1 MMRAFATVYALCTI
15 VSMLMGCG
23 EIEAIHPLDPD
34 TPAAFQAPAKLQ
46 GRLITP
52 TGFDLGSVDEVK
64 IHLDPLNA
72 NLVSRTGSVAE
83 TGIFLI
89 EDVIPGS
96 YRLTVWGPGVGGGPF
111 LVDIQRGEHLDMGP
125 VILSPVLG
133 QIKGWVFTTDGMPAT
148 GALVST
154 DDRYEVTVV
163 DTEGRFTVRVL
174 EGNRRVTVVLKDH
187 TPWHS
192 QDVPVE
198 AWDDVTMSQ
207 PIFLEAE
214 PGHLRGQVGLSQFST
229 TLRSAR
235 IRMALLP
242 TEIGNGGEN
251 EPADRPDDAPDTSGL
266 FRDTRIERRDFE
278 LDPETGDFMLH
289 DVVPGSYLLEIR
301 APGYQKQTWPVVIH
315 ARVPSVLGRFELN
328 HLSNTSQAVQLS
340 GRVRTG
346 GVGLVAIGLDIS
358 IESTFGDPPVH
369 YGRVVTDSNGEF
381 SIPVAADELYSIS
394 GEAIGFPDIEGGPFR
409 YIQGQGFR
417 SIDGTVPDF
426 NLGPASQSNG
436 G

>member
-1 MMRAFATVYALCTI
+1 M
-15 VSMLMGCG
+15 
-23 EIEAIHPLDPD
+23 
-34 TPAAFQAPAKLQ
+34 
-46 GRLITP
+46 
-52 TGFDLGSVDEVK
+52 DEVK
-64 IHLDPLNA
+64 IHLDPLKA

-133 QIKGWVFTTDGMPAT
+133 QIKGWVFTTDGLPAT

-214 PGHLRGQVGLSQFST
+214 PGHLRGQVGLSQFNNAPLCS
-229 TLRSAR
+229 S
-235 IRMALLP
+235 P
-242 TEIGNGGEN
+242 NGITAHGHWQW
-251 EPADRPDDAPDTSGL
+251 
-266 FRDTRIERRDFE
+266 RR
-278 LDPETGDFMLH
+278 
-289 DVVPGSYLLEIR
+289 
-301 APGYQKQTWPVVIH
+301 
-315 ARVPSVLGRFELN
+315 
-328 HLSNTSQAVQLS
+328 
-340 GRVRTG
+340 
-346 GVGLVAIGLDIS
+346 
-358 IESTFGDPPVH
+358 
-369 YGRVVTDSNGEF
+369 
-381 SIPVAADELYSIS
+381 
-394 GEAIGFPDIEGGPFR
+394 
-409 YIQGQGFR
+409 
-417 SIDGTVPDF
+417 
-426 NLGPASQSNG
+426 
-436 G
+436 